1 MTWTKTKTGGFSAS
15 EGPFAV
21 SVEPKGDGRWSWQI
35 IQGSARSPSA
45 SGIGSS
51 AGAAK
56 TAAEQYVKR
65 SGLV

>member
-1 MTWTKTKTGGFSAS
+1 MNWSKSKTGGFRAT

-21 SVEPKGDGRWSWQI
+21 SVEPKGDGRWNWEV
-35 IQGSARSPSA
+35 IQGTARSPLA
-45 SGIGSS
+45 TGIGAS

-56 TAAEQYVKR
+56 TAAEQFVKR